1 MQKDNS
7 LCTEEKP
14 EAVKVYEDVLLGRIQ
29 RFPFNFFSS
38 SGVIDYTNTCIPI
51 IKYLI
56 EKRLKW
62 NREDVCKYLTR
73 KTFHQ
78 NSLSG
83 MLSHYFDD
91 SPYEA
96 LNTAYPGEYKPW
108 ELKGCMRNYW
118 TKQTGIL
125 ATRWLFDEKLNW
137 DISKICSSLSVQVF
151 RDNGLSGMLRTCFN
165 DSPTEAVICSY
176 PEEVELDENHELIR
190 PIKVKYRRKI

>member
-14 EAVKVYEDVLLGRIQ
+14 EAVKIYEDVLLGKIH
-29 RFPFNFFSS
+29 RFPSNFFSS

-56 EKRLKW
+56 EERLKW
-62 NREDVCKYLTR
+62 TRDDVCKYLTR

-78 NSLSG
+78 NALGG

-96 LNTAYPGEYKPW
+96 LDTAYPGVFKPW

-118 TKQTGIL
+118 NEQTGIL
-125 ATRWLFDEKLNW
+125 ATRWLFDIKLDW
-137 DISKICSSLSVQVF
+137 DISKICSNLSVQLF
-151 RDNGLSGMLRTCFN
+151 RENGLSGMLRTCFN
-165 DSPTEAVICSY
+165 DSPTEAIKKSY
-176 PEEVELDENHELIR
+176 PEEFTVDENHELIR
-190 PIKVKYRRKI
+190 PKILENKRKL